1 MDESTFRYA
10 TACHCAGCPDPPRFQ
25 VAAPWSYGPLREL
38 KNYGLACERHREAV
52 LDRARQHRE
61 ALKVS
66 DDETVGPVEV
76 YEFAPGH
83 RDSGLPLSPGS
94 GR

>member
-1 MDESTFRYA
+1 MDEKTFRYA
-10 TACHCAGCPDPPRFQ
+10 TACTFPGCRDAPRYK
-25 VAAPWSYGPLREL
+25 VAAAWSYGPLREL
-38 KNYGLACERHREAV
+38 KNYGLACERHRDCL

-61 ALKVS
+61 SLAVG

-76 YEFAPGH
+76 HEVTAGH
-83 RDSGLPLSPGS
+83 RDVESPLRPES